1 MRAAS
6 ASDDDDDDDDDDDE
20 AEEDDDD
27 DEAVEPP
34 AAAPA
39 PSTFSFGF
47 GQAEEPAPPADGGT
61 VLPGTA
67 SWRALREIFSTTK
80 KQEFVGA
87 DGTSVA
93 LPFAAAGGAVAH
105 SFGFD
110 AEVEAAAEEEAP
122 APVTEGTV
130 GLWAGLDKAQ
140 ALSLASLRAAQAD
153 SAKLDAAWEA
163 EKDGLQQAYKKAHKK
178 AAARKRRRLGGK

>member
-1 MRAAS
+1 MPSAS
-6 ASDDDDDDDDDDDE
+6 AK
-20 AEEDDDD
+20 
-27 DEAVEPP
+27 
-34 AAAPA
+34 
-39 PSTFSFGF
+39 TLGF
-47 GQAEEPAPPADGGT
+47 GQAEEPAQPTDGGT

-67 SWRALREIFSTTK
+67 SWRALRDIFSTTK

-110 AEVEAAAEEEAP
+110 AEAEAVAEEEEAP
-122 APVTEGTV
+122 APAPAGTM
-130 GLWAGLDKAQ
+130 GLWDGLDKAQ

-163 EKDGLQQAYKKAHKK
+163 EKDNLQQAYKKAHKK
-178 AAARKRRRLGGK
+178 AAARKRRRLGEK

>member
-1 MRAAS
+1 MYKR
-6 ASDDDDDDDDDDDE
+6 
-20 AEEDDDD
+20 
-27 DEAVEPP
+27 
-34 AAAPA
+34 
-39 PSTFSFGF
+39 
-47 GQAEEPAPPADGGT
+47 Q
-61 VLPGTA
+61 
-67 SWRALREIFSTTK
+67 K
-80 KQEFVGA
+80 KKEFVGA

-110 AEVEAAAEEEAP
+110 AEVEAVAAEEEAP
-122 APVTEGTV
+122 APVTKGTT

-178 AAARKRRRLGGK
+178 AAARKRRRLGEK